1 MGVVAGGRE
10 RSRQG
15 LHFFV
20 HECDETAFQRL
31 VPAELQPLS
40 LFHYARSGEEVAGS
54 PERAF
59 CRSLNLSG
67 YLLKLSLH
75 QS

>member
-40 LFHYARSGEEVAGS
+40 LSIMQGAGRRSQVLQREPFVD
-54 PERAF
+54 R
-59 CRSLNLSG
+59 
-67 YLLKLSLH
+67 
-75 QS
+75 